1 MKRTQEQ
8 KEVLASVLYDQGI
21 RADDFHLLDDLMEEY
36 DADLSDAEDIIRILA
51 QGEAD
56 GSFDEVEDEDFDD
69 DEEG

>member
-21 RADDFHLLDDLMEEY
+21 RAGDDGLLDELLDDY
-36 DADLSDAEDIIRILA
+36 DMDLNDAEEIIRILA

-56 GSFDEVEDEDFDD
+56 GSFDDDEDEDFD
-69 DEEG
+69 EEM

>member
-21 RADDFHLLDDLMEEY
+21 RADDDGLLDDLLDDY
-36 DADLSDAEDIIRILA
+36 DMDLSDAEDIIRILV

-56 GSFDEVEDEDFDD
+56 GSFDEDEDEDFD
-69 DEEG
+69 EEM

>member
-21 RADDFHLLDDLMEEY
+21 RAGDDGLLDELLDDY
-36 DADLSDAEDIIRILA
+36 DMDLSDAEDIIRILA

-56 GSFDEVEDEDFDD
+56 GSFDEDEDEDFD
-69 DEEG
+69 EEM

>member
-21 RADDFHLLDDLMEEY
+21 RADDDGLLDELLDDY
-36 DADLSDAEDIIRILA
+36 DLHLNDAEEIIRIHA

-56 GSFDEVEDEDFDD
+56 GSFDEDEDFD
-69 DEEG
+69 EEM

>member
-21 RADDFHLLDDLMEEY
+21 RADDVGLLDELLDDY
-36 DADLSDAEDIIRILA
+36 DMDLNDAEEIIRILA

-56 GSFDEVEDEDFDD
+56 GSFDEDEDEDFG
-69 DEEG
+69 EEM

>member
-21 RADDFHLLDDLMEEY
+21 RAGDDGLLDELLDDY
-36 DADLSDAEDIIRILA
+36 DMDLSDAEDIIRILA

-56 GSFDEVEDEDFDD
+56 GSFDECEDEDFD
-69 DEEG
+69 EEM

>member
-21 RADDFHLLDDLMEEY
+21 RAGDDGLLDELLDDY
-36 DADLSDAEDIIRILA
+36 DMDLSDAEEIIRILA

-56 GSFDEVEDEDFDD
+56 GSFDEDEDEDFD
-69 DEEG
+69 EEM